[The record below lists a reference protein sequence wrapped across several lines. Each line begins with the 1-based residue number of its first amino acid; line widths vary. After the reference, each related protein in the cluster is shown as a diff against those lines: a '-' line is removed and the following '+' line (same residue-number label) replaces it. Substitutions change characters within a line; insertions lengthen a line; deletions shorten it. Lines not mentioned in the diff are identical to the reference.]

1 MDNIQ
6 IEKGLLLHAKL
17 ENGAIIHGIIEEV
30 YNNSFMIDDDIS
42 GDMFIVEN
50 EEIKEVYHNF

>member
-1 MDNIQ
+1 MNIK
-6 IEKGLLLHAKL
+6 IEKGILLQAKIK
-17 ENGAIIHGIIEEV
+17 NGAIIHGIIEEV

-42 GDMFIVEN
+42 GDIFIVEN

>member
-1 MDNIQ
+1 MNIK
-6 IEKGLLLHAKL
+6 IEKGILLHAKL
-17 ENGAIIHGIIEEV
+17 ENGAIIHGIVEEV

-42 GDMFIVEN
+42 GDIFIVEN

>member
-1 MDNIQ
+1 MKIKK
-6 IEKGLLLHAKL
+6 EKGRVLDAKVV
-17 ENGAIIHGIIEEV
+17 NGAIIHGIIEEV

-42 GDMFIVEN
+42 GDIFIVKN

>member
-1 MDNIQ
+1 MNIK
-6 IEKGLLLHAKL
+6 IEKGTLLHAKL

-42 GDMFIVEN
+42 GDIFIVGN

>member
-1 MDNIQ
+1 MGNLH
-6 IEKGLLLHAKL
+6 IENGTLLHAKL

-50 EEIKEVYHNF
+50 SEIIEIYEIL

>member
-1 MDNIQ
+1 MNIK
-6 IEKGLLLHAKL
+6 IEKWILLHAKL

-42 GDMFIVEN
+42 GDIFIVEN

>member
-1 MDNIQ
+1 MNIK
-6 IEKGLLLHAKL
+6 IEKGILLHAKL

-42 GDMFIVEN
+42 GDIFIVEN
-50 EEIKEVYHNF
+50 EEIKEVYNNF

>member
-1 MDNIQ
+1 MGDIHV
-6 IEKGLLLHAKL
+6 ESGVLLHAKL

-42 GDMFIVEN
+42 GDMFIVDN
-50 EEIKEVYHNF
+50 TEITEIYNIL

>member
-1 MDNIQ
+1 MNIK
-6 IEKGLLLHAKL
+6 IEKGILLHAKL

>member
-1 MDNIQ
+1 MGNIH
-6 IEKGLLLHAKL
+6 INSGVLLHAKL

-50 EEIKEVYHNF
+50 SEIIEIYEIL

>member
-1 MDNIQ
+1 MNIK
-6 IEKGLLLHAKL
+6 IEKGTLLHAKL
-17 ENGAIIHGIIEEV
+17 KNGTIIHGIIEEV

-42 GDMFIVEN
+42 GDIFIVEN